1 MRGSRNFV
9 ILLLQNCLQIFVVS
23 ILTTG
28 GIIALVA
35 VGAIVAH
42 TIIVTFNWLKRNI
55 KERIFAKKAKKVA
68 VADLNKLIDE
78 CDNKT
83 TISDLDE
90 IANEGYT
97 HIIASVNDNDVVE
110 DVEIIK
116 NTNDE
121 IDEEVDNLINR
132 TGKGM
137 VVIER

>member
-1 MRGSRNFV
+1 MEANQKFSHYNYERNGDSLFG
-9 ILLLQNCLQIFVVS
+9 IIA
-23 ILTTG
+23 

-42 TIIVTFNWLKRNI
+42 AIIVTFNWLKRNI
-55 KERIFAKKAKKVA
+55 KERILAKKAKKVA

-78 CDNKT
+78 CGNKT
-83 TISDLDE
+83 SISDLDE

-97 HIIASVNDNDVVE
+97 HVIASVNDNDVVE

-116 NTNDE
+116 NTNDK
-121 IDEEVDNLINR
+121 IDEEVENLINR
-132 TGKGM
+132 TGEGM

>member
-1 MRGSRNFV
+1 MFG
-9 ILLLQNCLQIFVVS
+9 IIA
-23 ILTTG
+23 

>member
-1 MRGSRNFV
+1 MMFGLIVR
-9 ILLLQNCLQIFVVS
+9 
-23 ILTTG
+23 
-28 GIIALVA
+28 IIALIAAGIV
-35 VGAIVAH
+35 VSHAIM
-42 TIIVTFNWLKRNI
+42 VTFTWLKDNI
-55 KERIFAKKAKKVA
+55 KKRILEKKMKKVA

>member
-1 MRGSRNFV
+1 MVKTQYKGKD
-9 ILLLQNCLQIFVVS
+9 IC
-23 ILTTG
+23 
-28 GIIALVA
+28 
-35 VGAIVAH
+35 
-42 TIIVTFNWLKRNI
+42 
-55 KERIFAKKAKKVA
+55 KVA